1 MEEKEILQNIA
12 VYLQKKYNGLNEIE
26 NLTKQLQD
34 ALSYGDRVTIRM
46 LIKMRQ
52 EEMDKIDQ
60 IDLKKTRILNILSEN
75 KKRALKKGDSSPFLA
90 ENEDLVKKIAEIE
103 HKNHRVLEKLI
114 ELDKFVNR
122 RLAGDKSYYH

>member
-1 MEEKEILQNIA
+1 MEKKEILQNIA

-52 EEMDKIDQ
+52 EEMDQIDQ
-60 IDLKKTRILNILSEN
+60 IDLKRTRILNTLSES
-75 KKRALKKGDSSPFLA
+75 KKRALKKGDPSPFLA

-114 ELDKFVNR
+114 EQDKFVNR

>member
-114 ELDKFVNR
+114 EQDKFVNR

>member
-52 EEMDKIDQ
+52 EEMDQIDQ
-60 IDLKKTRILNILSEN
+60 IDLKRTRILNTLSES
-75 KKRALKKGDSSPFLA
+75 KKRALKKGDPSPFLA

-114 ELDKFVNR
+114 EQDKFVNR